1 MEPNTPVRTTVAATV
16 LRRSMD
22 STVDYWSAV
31 AQRYQG
37 EEEMNDGRI
46 PGHKL
51 SRRGVLKGTAATGAA
66 ALLGGIG
73 QANAIAAGGR
83 LRVLNAAAWQEGGSG
98 TLIISVPTAPDI
110 FDPHATG
117 GWDTYK
123 HTLQMFEG
131 LSRENL
137 TDPEST
143 FPELEPCLAESWDIS
158 DDGLRIHLPPAPGR
172 QVPRWHRFQRQRR
185 RLQRPPH
192 LGQGFRVLLP
202 PRQQLHLLRLRAA
215 GRDHHRR

>member
-1 MEPNTPVRTTVAATV
+1 MRF
-16 LRRSMD
+16 LG
-22 STVDYWSAV
+22 ST
-31 AQRYQG
+31 
-37 EEEMNDGRI
+37 
-46 PGHKL
+46 L

-73 QANAIAAGGR
+73 QASAIAAGGR
-83 LRVLNAAAWQEGGSG
+83 LRVLDSAAWQEGGQG
-98 TLIISVPTAPDI
+98 TLIMSVPTAPDI

-137 TDPEST
+137 TDPNST

-158 DDGLRIHLPPAPGR
+158 EDGTDLHLPPAPGR
-172 QVPRWHRFQRQRR
+172 EVPRRNRLQRPGG

-192 LGQGFRVLLP
+192 LGQGLRVLLP
-202 PRQQLHLLRLRAA
+202 TRQQLHLLRLRAA
-215 GRDHHRR
+215 GGRSRSSTTTR

>member
-1 MEPNTPVRTTVAATV
+1 
-16 LRRSMD
+16 MD
-22 STVDYWSAV
+22 RILGST
-31 AQRYQG
+31 
-37 EEEMNDGRI
+37 
-46 PGHKL
+46 L

-73 QANAIAAGGR
+73 QASAIAAGGR
-83 LRVLNAAAWQEGGSG
+83 LRVLTRAALQEGGQG
-98 TLIISVPTAPDI
+98 TLIMSVPTAPDI

-137 TDPEST
+137 TDPNST

-158 DDGLRIHLPPAPGR
+158 EDGTTYTFHLRQGVKFHDGTDFNAAGG
-172 QVPRWHRFQRQRR
+172 

-192 LGQGFRVLLP
+192 LGQGLRVLLP
-202 PRQQLHLLRLRAA
+202 ARQQLHLLRLRAA
-215 GRDHHRR
+215 GGDHRRRRLHGDDAA

>member
-1 MEPNTPVRTTVAATV
+1 MDGFSGRT
-16 LRRSMD
+16 
-22 STVDYWSAV
+22 
-31 AQRYQG
+31 
-37 EEEMNDGRI
+37 
-46 PGHKL
+46 L

-83 LRVLNAAAWQEGGSG
+83 LRVLSAAARQEGGQG

-137 TDPEST
+137 TDANST
-143 FPELEPCLAESWDIS
+143 FPDLEPCLAESWEIS
-158 DDGLRIHLPPAPGR
+158 DDGLT
-172 QVPRWHRFQRQRR
+172 
-185 RLQRPPH
+185 
-192 LGQGFRVLLP
+192 
-202 PRQQLHLLRLRAA
+202 
-215 GRDHHRR
+215 